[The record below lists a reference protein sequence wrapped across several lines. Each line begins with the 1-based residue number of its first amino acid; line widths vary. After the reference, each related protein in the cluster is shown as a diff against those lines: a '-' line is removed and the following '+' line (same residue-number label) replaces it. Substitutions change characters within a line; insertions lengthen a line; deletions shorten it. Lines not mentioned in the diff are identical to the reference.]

1 MPTARLP
8 SRVRSPVGLGSSS
21 IGDDRG
27 ESRRAR
33 ARTRAPVYGH
43 RRRVLKEASMRGTAA
58 LPLRSR
64 FSRIVTIVCLG
75 VVLTAACGSDETP
88 EPAATP
94 AQVAATPTPT
104 PIPTPAPTPAA
115 TPTPSATPAPA
126 PAQPIEDLVVTEATT
141 VRDIM
146 AFLSEPEIACM
157 RESIGESVFGAI
169 VDVPLAQIPED
180 TGGFPLD
187 CLTPESAVGI
197 SVAFMSADAGG
208 LSAETR
214 TCIASVVMDNPA
226 ALGIGPPPADAD
238 VADLLGTTIRMSLCF
253 TVEEAAAFA
262 GGEADALPPPS
273 VLRCM
278 EEQLGGLD
286 ALLSAFSSLASPA
299 PDAAAALGLL
309 AAAQACGFDV
319 APPAGGAGQ

>member
-1 MPTARLP
+1 
-8 SRVRSPVGLGSSS
+8 
-21 IGDDRG
+21 
-27 ESRRAR
+27 
-33 ARTRAPVYGH
+33 
-43 RRRVLKEASMRGTAA
+43 MRGAAA

-64 FSRIVTIVCLG
+64 FGRIVTIACLG
-75 VVLTAACGSDETP
+75 VVLTAAACGSDETP
-88 EPAATP
+88 APAATP

-115 TPTPSATPAPA
+115 TPTPSAMPASA

-169 VDVPLAQIPED
+169 VDIPLAQIPED

-197 SVAFMSADAGG
+197 TVAFMSADAGG
-208 LSAETR
+208 LSTETR
-214 TCIASVVMDNPA
+214 TCVASVITDNPA

-253 TVEEAAAFA
+253 TDEEAAAFA

-278 EEQLGGLD
+278 EEQLGGMD
-286 ALLSAFSSLASPA
+286 ALLSAFSNLASPA